1 VIRHPALAWPSLY
14 RAMLKMT
21 TIGVLDDDGVRG
33 ASLANMSLASSRMLF
48 DWCVDNAEDGRA
60 PPVIDAND
68 IIHSPGA
75 VLRFCE
81 AVGMDQGAVRFEW
94 EDERSRLG
102 EKEAGVEGEK
112 KEGKNGEESE
122 EKRWDPA
129 GQEAAKI
136 MLSTLVASK
145 GLVKDKAPAT
155 VDIKAEAAKWKEEF
169 GEEVAGVIE
178 KAVWDAMPDY
188 EYLRER
194 RVQG

>member
-1 VIRHPALAWPSLY
+1 VIRHPALAFPSLY
-14 RAMLKMT
+14 RAMLQMPS
-21 TIGVLDDDGVRG
+21 IGVLDEDGVRG
-33 ASLANMSLASSRMLF
+33 ASVANMTLASSRMLF
-48 DWCVDNAEDGRA
+48 DWCVEENKGVP
-60 PPVIDAND
+60 PPVIDAHD

-81 AVGMDQGAVRFEW
+81 AVGMEKGAVRFEW
-94 EDERSRLG
+94 EEERLG
-102 EKEAGVEGEK
+102 EKEEVKEAEGED
-112 KEGKNGEESE
+112 SE

-145 GLVKDKAPAT
+145 GLVKGKAPAT
-155 VDIKAEAAKWKEEF
+155 VDIKAEAVKWREEF

-194 RVQG
+194 RVQA